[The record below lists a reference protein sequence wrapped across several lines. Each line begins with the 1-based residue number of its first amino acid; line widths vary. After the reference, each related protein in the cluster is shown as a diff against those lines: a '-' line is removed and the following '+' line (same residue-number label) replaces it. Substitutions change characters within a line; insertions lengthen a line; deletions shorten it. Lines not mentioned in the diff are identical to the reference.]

1 MNWLPGSAADE
12 TYTELLYKLLVAR
25 YEELCLPD
33 FNVAQWHFPDEAL
46 FLFFFMSLEGQWAD
60 DIWYEAMHISF
71 GGSNFV

>member
-1 MNWLPGSAADE
+1 MNWLPGSAAEVMD
-12 TYTELLYKLLVAR
+12 TALLCERLYVK
-25 YEELCLPD
+25 YEELCLPV

-71 GGSNFV
+71 WGSNCV

>member
-33 FNVAQWHFPDEAL
+33 FNVAQWHFPDEEL

-60 DIWYEAMHISF
+60 DIWHEAMHISF
-71 GGSNFV
+71 WGSNCV